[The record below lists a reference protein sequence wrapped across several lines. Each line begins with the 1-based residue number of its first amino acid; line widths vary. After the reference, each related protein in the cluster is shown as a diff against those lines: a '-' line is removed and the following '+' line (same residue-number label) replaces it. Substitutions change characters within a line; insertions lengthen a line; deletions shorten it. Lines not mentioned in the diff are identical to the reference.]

1 MRESEKRA
9 IERCFLIY
17 DKSIKINKLELALK
31 ATELQFEIEKE
42 IEKRELEN
50 ERIKKQKSF
59 RDEIEKAD
67 RETNRESLF
76 A

>member
-31 ATELQFEIEKE
+31 ATELQFEIERN
-42 IEKRELEN
+42 IENRELEN
-50 ERIKKQKSF
+50 ERIQSQKSF
-59 RDEIEKAD
+59 RDEIEKA
-67 RETNRESLF
+67 NREALF

>member
-31 ATELQFEIEKE
+31 ATELQFEIERN
-42 IEKRELEN
+42 IENRELEN
-50 ERIKKQKSF
+50 ERIQSQKSF

-67 RETNRESLF
+67 REANREALF